1 MRSIKKNVLYA
12 KPMIFRKLTTDIKNS
27 FHLDIGNIDMKSH
40 YPIQYIWDVRD
51 IILCKDR
58 AWMKK

>member
-1 MRSIKKNVLYA
+1 
-12 KPMIFRKLTTDIKNS
+12 MIFRKLTTDIKNS